1 MGALALHR
9 DQIAALQGA
18 DGLWTVPQLAELLR
32 VGEERVREL
41 VARQGVTNRAIG
53 RYAMYRY
60 GDVLEALA
68 RDSAPAA
75 PAPRATDLPR
85 ERLGA
90 RRGTKQRS

>member
-9 DQIAALQGA
+9 DQIAALQGP

-41 VARQGVTNRAIG
+41 VVRQKITDRAIG
-53 RYAMYRY
+53 RYALYRY

-68 RDSAPAA
+68 RDSAPEPA
-75 PAPRATDLPR
+75 APRATDLPR
-85 ERLGA
+85 EPLGVK
-90 RRGTKQRS
+90 RGKK